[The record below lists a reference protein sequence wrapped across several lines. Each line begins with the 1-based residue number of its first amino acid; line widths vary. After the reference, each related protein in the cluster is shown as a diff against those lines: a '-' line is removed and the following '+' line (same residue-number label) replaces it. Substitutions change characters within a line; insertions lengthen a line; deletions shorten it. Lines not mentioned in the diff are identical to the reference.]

1 MTEALNARATA
12 VSNMAVI
19 ARARSSSTRVKPVLC
34 PVYRISHIVYRVFC
48 VVCRMLYSVI
58 GGLDSVIA
66 CFIFQ
71 PLLRIRP
78 SAFGTYLLLDSR
90 FRGNDI
96 KQVQGYP
103 YEAARHPLSQAQASR
118 ADGELIFC
126 LSDAVTINSG
136 RESSLLS

>member
-1 MTEALNARATA
+1 

-34 PVYRISHIVYRVFC
+34 PIHRISHIVYRVFC

-58 GGLDSVIA
+58 GGLDSVTA
-66 CFIFQ
+66 CFIFE
-71 PLLRIRP
+71 PLLRIQP
-78 SAFGTYLLLDSR
+78 SSFGTSLLLDSR
-90 FRGNDI
+90 SFDFAQDKLRGNDNR

-103 YEAARHPLSQAQASR
+103 YEATRYPLSQAQASR

-126 LSDAVTINSG
+126 LSDAVPISSG